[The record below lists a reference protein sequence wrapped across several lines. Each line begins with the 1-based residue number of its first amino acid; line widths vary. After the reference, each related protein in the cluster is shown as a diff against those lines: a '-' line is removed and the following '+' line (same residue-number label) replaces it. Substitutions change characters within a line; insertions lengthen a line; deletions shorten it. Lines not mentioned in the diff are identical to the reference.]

1 MSGDEVKMESQEDS
15 KSQWQKMTV
24 VQLKGALAQRSLDTD
39 GKKSQ
44 LVERIVEYEENKNK
58 DQSMYSFFLL
68 YDNLSVKVYSLTVC
82 SG

>member
-1 MSGDEVKMESQEDS
+1 MSGDEVKMESQEDP

-58 DQSMYSFFLL
+58 DQSAFILIYLKKVDSLL
-68 YDNLSVKVYSLTVC
+68 LEYKQ
-82 SG
+82 